1 VSSPRPFG
9 VPWRVRRRLR
19 FWPVS
24 LGLSL
29 LAGVLTMTAITG
41 AESAARREGDGVEV
55 PVARRELT
63 VGEIIGAD
71 DIEWH
76 PVAAVAAGAATR
88 TDPAG
93 RVVTERV
100 LAGEP
105 IATDRLAPDGLV
117 GAAALIPTGHR
128 AIAVPTG
135 AVRPPMAPGD
145 RVDVVAGAPFGA
157 EQATVVASGAR
168 VVAIDDDVV
177 TVAVTAAEVPGAAR
191 AVLDG
196 TALLT
201 LVASLDP

>member
-1 VSSPRPFG
+1 VSSPRPLG
-9 VPWRVRRRLR
+9 LPWRVRRRLR

-29 LAGVLTMTAITG
+29 LAGVLTMAAITG
-41 AESAARREGDGVEV
+41 AESAARREGQGVEV

-63 VGEIIGAD
+63 VGETIETD

-76 PVAAVAAGAATR
+76 PVATAAAGAAAR

-105 IATDRLAPDGLV
+105 IAADRLAPDGRT
-117 GAAALIPTGHR
+117 GAAALIPDGHR
-128 AIAVPTG
+128 ALAVPTG
-135 AVRPPMAPGD
+135 AVRPPVAPGD
-145 RVDVVAGAPFGA
+145 RVDVVGGAPFGA
-157 EQATVVASGAR
+157 DRATVVAAGAR
-168 VVAIDDDVV
+168 VVGVDDEVV
-177 TVAVTAAEVPGAAR
+177 TVAVAAAEVPGTAR